1 VLKTESFLSLNTRFH
16 TLVSATE
23 RILEMFEGLK
33 SYICLQQRCRTV
45 TEKFLRI
52 IWKNVLVICD
62 QHNFINHIILKTE
75 KTTAVVTQVAR
86 ELKEGKQG
94 YEDRR
99 DNYTLQE
106 AIMLLKEL
114 EETKNNNP

>member
-1 VLKTESFLSLNTRFH
+1 
-16 TLVSATE
+16 
-23 RILEMFEGLK
+23 M
-33 SYICLQQRCRTV
+33 
-45 TEKFLRI
+45 
-52 IWKNVLVICD
+52 
-62 QHNFINHIILKTE
+62 
-75 KTTAVVTQVAR
+75 AR

-114 EETKNNNP
+114 EETKNNNPWGFTGEVVAFYATCVNYTEM